1 MKRIFLIAALFAMP
15 ALSAQAQVTA
25 DQLATAYQSDGY
37 SRIEVTRGLDQIK
50 VEAIK
55 GEQKIEVIY
64 DAVSGDI
71 LKSETSTVGANDNTR
86 PGVKLRNK
94 NRNFVKDG
102 DNNGSDDNGSN
113 DDSDDNGSDDN
124 GSDDN
129 GSDDNG
135 SDDNGSDDNG
145 SDDNG
150 SDDNGSDD
158 NGSDDHGSDNDNGS
172 DDNGSDDNDSNDD

>member
-64 DAVSGDI
+64 DAASGDI

-129 GSDDNG
+129 DGH
-135 SDDNGSDDNG
+135 DDNGSDDNG